1 MTNLKKKNQNSEGGS
16 AATPAYLVELLEKLE
31 NEDDPEEKAN
41 KKDAASKSQGTK
53 DGKNLSSIKP
63 NWINFVGYRDNY
75 EKNLKSVIDDGSAPE
90 ENKTKAKELLDILN
104 ERYKSDAREDMPNPK
119 SAIDLKIVKPRFTSN
134 EAYKKEYKKR
144 GRNLIK
150 RINESVTLDKED
162 KANIKI
168 IEDYLKLFD

>member
-1 MTNLKKKNQNSEGGS
+1 MLT
-16 AATPAYLVELLEKLE
+16 LL
-31 NEDDPEEKAN
+31 D
-41 KKDAASKSQGTK
+41 
-53 DGKNLSSIKP
+53 
-63 NWINFVGYRDNY
+63 RDNY

-144 GRNLIK
+144 AKKLLKKIK
-150 RINESVTLDKED
+150 ESVKLDDEDKENV
-162 KANIKI
+162 KM
-168 IEDYLKLFD
+168 IEEYLKLFD

>member
-1 MTNLKKKNQNSEGGS
+1 MTYVRPDVRTRSNRPVQN
-16 AATPAYLVELLEKLE
+16 
-31 NEDDPEEKAN
+31 
-41 KKDAASKSQGTK
+41 ASPPGAGIDLT
-53 DGKNLSSIKP
+53 
-63 NWINFVGYRDNY
+63 DNY
-75 EKNLKSVIDDGSAPE
+75 EKNLRSVIDDGSAPE

-144 GRNLIK
+144 GRNLLK